1 MNNDSVKKMI
11 IVALGVCLVCSVLV
25 SSLAVGLKPLQYR
38 NRRLDKIKNIL
49 IAGDLYKK
57 GVNVEEVFNQK
68 VESIL
73 VSVET
78 GEVIPEERYTE
89 ILQSTT
95 FSVQSL
101 ADNPAISTDIPSR
114 QDIADIRT
122 KPKYMPVYQLK
133 KDGQVFK
140 YIFPVYGRGL
150 WSTMWGFIALD
161 KDLKTIRGITF
172 FDHGETPGL
181 GGEIDNPS
189 WQQQWN
195 GKKAFD
201 QDDQVQIQVIKGQV
215 DQTEPDAK
223 YKIDGLS
230 GATLTTRGV
239 NNLVR
244 FWLGENGYGP
254 FIDKNRKEGLNE
266 QS

>member
-1 MNNDSVKKMI
+1 MDNDSIKKMI

-25 SSLAVGLKPLQYR
+25 SSLAVGLKPQQLR
-38 NRRLDKIKNIL
+38 NKRLDKIKNIL
-49 IAGDLYKK
+49 IAGNLYEK
-57 GVNVEEVFNQK
+57 GMNVEEIFNEK

-78 GEVIPEERYTE
+78 GEIVPEDEYSQ
-89 ILQSTT
+89 ILESET
-95 FSVQSL
+95 FSVQGL
-101 ADNPAISTDIPSR
+101 ADNPDVLKKIPSK
-114 QDIADIRT
+114 QDLADIGR
-122 KPKYMPVYQLK
+122 KPTYMPVYQIE
-133 KDGQVFK
+133 KDGQVSK

-161 KDLKTIRGITF
+161 QDLRTVRGITF

-189 WQQQWN
+189 WQEQWN
-195 GKKAFD
+195 GKKVFD
-201 QDDQVQIQVIKGQV
+201 QDGDVRIQVIKGQV

-254 FIDKNRKEGLNE
+254 FIQKNRKEGLNE